1 MLQKSMSENVK
12 HDFNGRLL
20 FNRRWGVSVCDD
32 SADINGGGGSKN
44 METIILERSLFKV
57 ILTGHTSSITCLK
70 SYRAL

>member
-1 MLQKSMSENVK
+1 MVLMVVFCSSIMSTN
-12 HDFNGRLL
+12 
-20 FNRRWGVSVCDD
+20 NRRWGVSVCDD

-57 ILTGHTSSITCLK
+57 ILTGHTSSITSLK